1 MGEVPE
7 EWKNKTP
14 VSKEKNLGNY
24 RPVILT
30 LILGKATEQIFPETI
45 SKHTKDK
52 KVNGS
57 SHHGFMKGKSC
68 LSNLTAL
75 CDEMTGL
82 ANERRAVYIVYLE
95 FT

>member
-7 EWKNKTP
+7 EWKNETP
-14 VSKEKNLGNY
+14 VSKEENLGNY
-24 RPVILT
+24 RPIILT
-30 LILGKATEQIFPETI
+30 LILGKVTKQILPETI
-45 SKHTKDK
+45 SKHTKAK

-75 CDEMTGL
+75 CNEVTGL
-82 ANERRAVYIVYLE
+82 VNERRAVNIVYLE